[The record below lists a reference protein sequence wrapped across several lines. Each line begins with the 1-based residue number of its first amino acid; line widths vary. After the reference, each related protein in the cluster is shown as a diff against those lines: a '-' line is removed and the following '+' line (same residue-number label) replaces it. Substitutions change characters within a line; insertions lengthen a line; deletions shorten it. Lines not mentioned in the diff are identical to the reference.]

1 MSKTEQKGKTGADTE
16 PSIWTSVFFSIIAVR
31 FCITVISHC
40 ITSGNPLY
48 VEKIGAPAYFG
59 GILVASFMGASI
71 LMRIVSGALVD
82 VYSRKA
88 VIFSGSLFVLG
99 GSLVAL
105 FAPSLAFNVVACV
118 LQGIGFSMMHTA
130 VTSATA
136 DVLPKKRL
144 GEGISYAA
152 LGQALGMAI
161 GPTLALWLIGFDF
174 LNALALGTAVTA
186 TVAFILGFAIR
197 YERDPKKLPKTAG
210 YRVAWEAR
218 QRARAEVASAAQIL
232 EEQQGTVS
240 VQIDG
245 SSSGATITT
254 KSTQKKL
261 DRLFEKRAL
270 RGALPML
277 LVGIG
282 VASFFNYAALFS
294 KLMGYANPSIFFIC
308 SAAATIMIR
317 LFFSRYFNTSNLRI
331 LFLIPVVCGIISF
344 LGVCF
349 IHNGLVFGFLG
360 LGHGIGIGMAVPILN
375 SVAVSSSPPA
385 RIGPANALFYLMY
398 DMGTA
403 IGALTWGFLY
413 SIAGFT
419 PVFIGAAI
427 CYSSAYVIALKTFPT
442 TINEASSKFD

>member
-232 EEQQGTVS
+232 E
-240 VQIDG
+240 
-245 SSSGATITT
+245 ATY
-254 KSTQKKL
+254 
-261 DRLFEKRAL
+261 DF
-270 RGALPML
+270 
-277 LVGIG
+277 
-282 VASFFNYAALFS
+282 AA
-294 KLMGYANPSIFFIC
+294 
-308 SAAATIMIR
+308 R
-317 LFFSRYFNTSNLRI
+317 
-331 LFLIPVVCGIISF
+331 
-344 LGVCF
+344 
-349 IHNGLVFGFLG
+349 
-360 LGHGIGIGMAVPILN
+360 VPRDPRVN
-375 SVAVSSSPPA
+375 
-385 RIGPANALFYLMY
+385 
-398 DMGTA
+398 
-403 IGALTWGFLY
+403 
-413 SIAGFT
+413 
-419 PVFIGAAI
+419 
-427 CYSSAYVIALKTFPT
+427 
-442 TINEASSKFD
+442 